1 MSKRIGR
8 STFWILVAA
17 GVAGLV
23 LSVATLP
30 SVWALL
36 SGQAQFGFFVG
47 PPIPRW
53 AWWRTISSTGAPLIV
68 GALLCGLILATG
80 RIASRLVAL
89 GGLVWLVW
97 ATMSFATDSN
107 WMKWMALRGD
117 ATPLSYQISGFGIV
131 LGMLSITAI
140 LIARKTSR
148 AQSGA
153 SAGSGQQGVE
163 PKASTV
169 D

>member
-23 LSVATLP
+23 RSVATLP

-36 SGQAQFGFFVG
+36 SGQAQFGYFMG
-47 PPIPRW
+47 PPMPRW
-53 AWWRTISSTGAPLIV
+53 AWWRTISLTGAPLIV

-89 GGLVWLVW
+89 GGLIWLVW
-97 ATMSFATDSN
+97 ATMSFAADSP

-117 ATPLSYQISGFGIV
+117 ATPLSYQISGFGVV
-131 LGMLSITAI
+131 LGLLSVTAI
-140 LIARKTSR
+140 LIARKVSR

-153 SAGSGQQGVE
+153 SAGSGLTSIE
-163 PKASTV
+163 PKASTL